1 MSKLIFH
8 RKKSAVIPELR
19 PMYKIGKLLFILK
32 LCCSGGKAS
41 LLKLHLFNW
50 AMLEPNRMKALQLSA
65 EKKEL
70 LLGVWGIDPSLNMAL
85 GYATSEG
92 LLERTKNGAYQLT
105 AKSESFISKS
115 QLLELFSCEDHELRT
130 IAKKISE
137 TMVTQAAKR
146 WANEI

>member
-50 AMLEPNRMKALQLSA
+50 AMHEPNRMKALQLSA